1 MTANTFET
9 LTLPLQ
15 KYFEDKRKE
24 IDEQSDSR
32 KLFFAD
38 FTITMLF
45 AFIKQLKSLRKIVN
59 FISISEE
66 ADKLSI
72 NPVAFSTLRD
82 GFSRFDSKHFFDLYR
97 YVLTRVKLLK
107 IPSIDELGLLQCVD
121 GSIFPTISSME
132 WAEYKR
138 TKNAIRLHVS
148 FSLNQMIPL
157 EFLGTKANHSER
169 SFLLDIAKKGVT
181 YIADRGYFSFD
192 LAYKLTHLG
201 AFFVLRIKEN
211 IKYSVG
217 KTLNVPDN
225 MPNCLAG
232 ISHTLIRFDNDKHKE
247 IYRMVKFKVGES
259 DFTLLTNRL
268 DLSILQIII
277 IYVYRWQ
284 IELLFK
290 FVKRVVNGIHLF
302 NHSKNGVNI
311 QFCLLMILTVLYL
324 NLKQFCFFYGKTDE
338 MDTESVKIKKEIQ
351 HLNINNIEDFNTY
364 KGHLPDLWVNS
375 LNKIFNGL
383 WKISSY
389 WVENIATLITK
400 PFDYQTISILASD

>member
-1 MTANTFET
+1 MAASTFAT
-9 LTLPLQ
+9 LTFPLQ
-15 KYFEDKRKE
+15 QYFEDKGKA
-24 IDEQSDSR
+24 IDNQSGSR

-38 FTITMLF
+38 FTLTMLL

-59 FISISEE
+59 FVSISDE

-72 NPVAFSTLRD
+72 NKVAFSTLRD
-82 GFSRFDSKHFFDLYR
+82 VFSRFDSKHFFDLYR
-97 YVLTRVKLLK
+97 YILTRVNLLK

-132 WAEYKR
+132 WAEYKT
-138 TKNAIRLHVS
+138 TKNAIRLHLS

-192 LAYKLTHLG
+192 VAYKLTYIG
-201 AFFVLRIKEN
+201 AFFVFRIKEN

-217 KTLNVPDN
+217 KTLIVPDQ
-225 MPNCLAG
+225 MPKCLAD
-232 ISHTLIRFDNDKHKE
+232 ISHTLIRFDNDKHQE
-247 IYRMVKFKVGES
+247 IYRMIKFNVAGNS
-259 DFTLLTNRL
+259 FTLLTNRL

-290 FVKRVVNGIHLF
+290 FIKRVINGIHLF

-311 QFCLLMILTVLYL
+311 QFCLLMILAVLYV
-324 NLKQFCFFYGKTDE
+324 NLKQFCFFYGKTK
-338 MDTESVKIKKEIQ
+338 TETQNVKTKHEIQ
-351 HLNINNIEDFNTY
+351 GLTNRNIEDFNTY
-364 KGHLPDLWVNS
+364 KGYLPDLWVNA

-389 WVENIATLITK
+389 WVDNLALLIAK
-400 PFDYQTISILASD
+400 PFNYQTITILASD

>member
-1 MTANTFET
+1 MAANTFET

-15 KYFEDKRKE
+15 KYFEDKGKA

-38 FTITMLF
+38 FTMIMLF

-59 FISISEE
+59 FVSISDE

-97 YVLTRVKLLK
+97 YVLTQVKLLK

-132 WAEYKR
+132 WAEYKT

-148 FSLNQMIPL
+148 FCLNQMIPL

-169 SFLLDIAKKGVT
+169 SFLLDIAQKGVT

-192 LAYKLTHLG
+192 LAHKLTHIG
-201 AFFVLRIKEN
+201 AFFVFRIKEN
-211 IKYSVG
+211 IKYTVG
-217 KTLNVPDN
+217 KTLIVPDD
-225 MPNCLAG
+225 MPKCLVD
-232 ISHTLIRFDNDKHKE
+232 ISHTLIKFDNDKHKE
-247 IYRMVKFKVGES
+247 IYRMVKFNVGES
-259 DFTLLTNRL
+259 SFTLLTNRL

-290 FVKRVVNGIHLF
+290 FIKRVINGIHLF

-311 QFCLLMILTVLYL
+311 QFCLLMILAVLYL
-324 NLKQFCFFYGKTDE
+324 NLKQFCFFYGKTE
-338 MDTESVKIKKEIQ
+338 AQNVKVNQEIKG
-351 HLNINNIEDFNTY
+351 LSSNNIEDFNTY
-364 KGHLPDLWVNS
+364 NGYSPDLWVNS
-375 LNKIFNGL
+375 LNNIFNGL

-389 WVENIATLITK
+389 WVENIATLIAK
-400 PFDYQTISILASD
+400 PFDYQTITILASD